1 MRLLLEI
8 SFRGVYYWLTDPM
21 YRAFIGLVIRYG
33 DQKRNRPQRIRL
45 LGQPWLVLDAYS
57 FIWQFREIFTDRSY
71 AFPCTDP
78 HPVIYDCG
86 SNIGLS
92 ILYYS
97 KNYPNCRVESF
108 EPNPKVAEVLKV
120 NTDGLKGCTI
130 NLHQEAVWIRDE
142 VLAFG
147 VEGDPDAG
155 RIGDPN
161 GVGRMGGPGAGGF
174 GDPNGAG
181 RMGDPDAGGFGDPDA
196 GHIGKATDPS
206 AGTVQVQARDLR
218 SMLDRE
224 SRVDFLK
231 IDVEGA
237 ESLIIPHIMPCLHKV
252 QSIFVEYHSRP
263 GEPQALGSILSC
275 LEEAGFR
282 YYLKTENRR
291 RQPLT
296 NHGQELGMDYQ
307 TNVYAF
313 RVGS

>member
-33 DQKRNRPQRIRL
+33 DQKRNRTKRIQL
-45 LGQPWLVLDAYS
+45 LGQPWLVPDAYS

-97 KNYPNCRVESF
+97 KYYPNCRVESF
-108 EPNPKVAEVLKV
+108 EPNPKVAEVLKQ
-120 NTDGLKGCTI
+120 NTQGLKGCTI

-155 RIGDPN
+155 RIGDP
-161 GVGRMGGPGAGGF
+161 
-174 GDPNGAG
+174 
-181 RMGDPDAGGFGDPDA
+181 DAV
-196 GHIGKATDPS
+196 T
-206 AGTVQVQARDLR
+206 GTVQVQARDLR

-224 SRVDFLK
+224 SRIDFLK

-237 ESLIIPHIMPCLHKV
+237 ESAIIPHIMPCLHKV
-252 QSIFVEYHSRP
+252 QSLFVEYHSRP
-263 GEPQALGSILSC
+263 GDPQALGTILRC

-291 RQPLT
+291 RQPFI

-313 RVGS
+313 RLGS

>member
-8 SFRGVYYWLTDPM
+8 SFRGVYYWLSDPM

-45 LGQPWLVLDAYS
+45 LGQSWLVLDAYS

-71 AFPCTDP
+71 AFPCTNP

-97 KNYPNCRVESF
+97 KYYPNCRVESF
-108 EPNPKVAEVLKV
+108 EPNPKVAEVLKQ
-120 NTDGLKGCTI
+120 NTEGLKGCTI

-155 RIGDPN
+155 RIGDST
-161 GVGRMGGPGAGGF
+161 
-174 GDPNGAG
+174 GAG
-181 RMGDPDAGGFGDPDA
+181 RNGDPDAGRKGDPDA
-196 GHIGKATDPS
+196 V

-237 ESLIIPHIMPCLHKV
+237 ESAIIPHIMPCLHKV
-252 QSIFVEYHSRP
+252 QSLFVEYHSRP
-263 GEPQALGSILSC
+263 GDPQALGTILRC

-296 NHGQELGMDYQ
+296 NHGQELAMDYQ

-313 RVGS
+313 RLGS

>member
-8 SFRGVYYWLTDPM
+8 SFRGVYYWLSDPM

-45 LGQPWLVLDAYS
+45 LGQSWLVLDAYS

-71 AFPCTDP
+71 AFPCTNP

-97 KNYPNCRVESF
+97 KYYPNCRVESF
-108 EPNPKVAEVLKV
+108 EPNPKVAEVLKQ
-120 NTDGLKGCTI
+120 NTQGLKGCTI

-155 RIGDPN
+155 RIGDST
-161 GVGRMGGPGAGGF
+161 
-174 GDPNGAG
+174 GAG
-181 RMGDPDAGGFGDPDA
+181 RNGDPDAV
-196 GHIGKATDPS
+196 

-237 ESLIIPHIMPCLHKV
+237 ESAIIPHIMPCLHKV
-252 QSIFVEYHSRP
+252 QSLFVEYHSRP
-263 GEPQALGSILSC
+263 GDPQALGTILRC

-296 NHGQELGMDYQ
+296 NHGQELAMDYQ

-313 RVGS
+313 RLGS

>member
-8 SFRGVYYWLTDPM
+8 SFRGVYYWLSDPM

-45 LGQPWLVLDAYS
+45 LGQSWLVLDAYS

-71 AFPCTDP
+71 AFPCTNP
-78 HPVIYDCG
+78 QPVIYDCG

-108 EPNPKVAEVLKV
+108 EPNPKVAEVLKQ
-120 NTDGLKGCTI
+120 NTEGLKGCTI

-155 RIGDPN
+155 RIGDST
-161 GVGRMGGPGAGGF
+161 
-174 GDPNGAG
+174 GAG
-181 RMGDPDAGGFGDPDA
+181 RNGGPTGSGRTGDPDAGRIGDPDA
-196 GHIGKATDPS
+196 V

-237 ESLIIPHIMPCLHKV
+237 ESAIIPHIMPCLHKV
-252 QSIFVEYHSRP
+252 QSLFVEYHSRP
-263 GEPQALGSILSC
+263 GDPQALGTILQC
-275 LEEAGFR
+275 LEETGFR

-296 NHGQELGMDYQ
+296 NHGQELAMDYQ

-313 RVGS
+313 RLGS

>member
-8 SFRGVYYWLTDPM
+8 SFRGVYYWLSDPM

-45 LGQPWLVLDAYS
+45 LGQSWLVLDAYS

-71 AFPCTDP
+71 AFPCTNP

-97 KNYPNCRVESF
+97 KYYPNCRVESF
-108 EPNPKVAEVLKV
+108 EPNPKVAEVLKQ
-120 NTDGLKGCTI
+120 NTEGLKGCTI

-155 RIGDPN
+155 RIGDST
-161 GVGRMGGPGAGGF
+161 
-174 GDPNGAG
+174 GAG
-181 RMGDPDAGGFGDPDA
+181 RNGGPDAGRTGDPDAV
-196 GHIGKATDPS
+196 

-224 SRVDFLK
+224 PRVDFLK

-237 ESLIIPHIMPCLHKV
+237 ESAIIPHIMPCLHKV
-252 QSIFVEYHSRP
+252 QSLFVEYHSRP
-263 GEPQALGSILSC
+263 GEPQALGTILRC

-296 NHGQELGMDYQ
+296 NHGQELAMDYQ

-313 RVGS
+313 RLGS

>member
-8 SFRGVYYWLTDPM
+8 SFRGVYYWLSDPM

-45 LGQPWLVLDAYS
+45 LGQSWLVLDAYS

-71 AFPCTDP
+71 AFPCTNP

-97 KNYPNCRVESF
+97 KKYPNCRVESF
-108 EPNPKVAEVLKV
+108 EPNPKVAEVLKQ
-120 NTDGLKGCTI
+120 NTEGLKGCTI

-155 RIGDPN
+155 RIGDST
-161 GVGRMGGPGAGGF
+161 
-174 GDPNGAG
+174 GAG
-181 RMGDPDAGGFGDPDA
+181 RNGDPDAGRIGDPDA
-196 GHIGKATDPS
+196 V

-237 ESLIIPHIMPCLHKV
+237 ESAIIPHIMPCLHKV
-252 QSIFVEYHSRP
+252 QSLFVEYHSRP
-263 GEPQALGSILSC
+263 GDPQALGTILRC

-296 NHGQELGMDYQ
+296 NHGQELAMDYQ

-313 RVGS
+313 RLGS

>member
-8 SFRGVYYWLTDPM
+8 SFRGLYYWLTDPM
-21 YRAFIGLVIRYG
+21 YRAFTGLVLRYG

-45 LGQPWLVLDAYS
+45 LGQPWRVLDTYS
-57 FIWQFREIFTDRSY
+57 FLWQFREIFTDRSY
-71 AFPCTDP
+71 AFPCNESQ
-78 HPVIYDCG
+78 PVIYDCG

-92 ILYYS
+92 ILYYN
-97 KNYPNCRVESF
+97 KYYPNCRVECF
-108 EPNPKVAEVLKV
+108 EPNPKVAEVLKM
-120 NTDGLKGCTI
+120 NIDGLKGCNI

-142 VLAFG
+142 VLEFA

-155 RIGDPN
+155 RIGDPT
-161 GVGRMGGPGAGGF
+161 GGGAG
-174 GDPNGAG
+174 AV
-181 RMGDPDAGGFGDPDA
+181 R
-196 GHIGKATDPS
+196 
-206 AGTVQVQARDLR
+206 VQARDLR

-237 ESLIIPHIMPCLHKV
+237 ESKIIPHITPCLHKV
-252 QSIFVEYHSRP
+252 RSLFVEYHSRP
-263 GEPQALGSILSC
+263 GEPQELGSILKC

>member
-8 SFRGVYYWLTDPM
+8 SFRGFYYWLSDPM

-33 DQKRNRPQRIRL
+33 GQKRNHPQRIRL
-45 LGQPWLVLDAYS
+45 LGQPWRVLDAYS

-71 AFPCTDP
+71 AFPCADP

-92 ILYYS
+92 VLYYS
-97 KNYPNCRVESF
+97 KYYPNCRVECF
-108 EPNPKVAEVLKV
+108 EPNPKVAEVLKM

-130 NLHQEAVWIRDE
+130 NLHREAVWIRDE
-142 VLAFG
+142 VLEFA

-155 RIGDPN
+155 RIGDS
-161 GVGRMGGPGAGGF
+161 GGGGRVGDSGGGG
-174 GDPNGAG
+174 
-181 RMGDPDAGGFGDPDA
+181 
-196 GHIGKATDPS
+196 

-218 SMLDRE
+218 SLLDGE
-224 SRVDFLK
+224 ERVDFLK

-237 ESLIIPHIMPCLHKV
+237 ESEIIPHIMPCLHKV
-252 QSIFVEYHSRP
+252 QSLFVEYHSRP
-263 GEPQALGSILSC
+263 GDPQALGTILRC

-291 RQPLT
+291 RQPFI

>member
-8 SFRGVYYWLTDPM
+8 SFRGVYYWLSDPM

-45 LGQPWLVLDAYS
+45 LGQSWLVLDAYS

-71 AFPCTDP
+71 AFPCTNP
-78 HPVIYDCG
+78 QPVIYDCG

-108 EPNPKVAEVLKV
+108 EPNPKVAEVLKQ
-120 NTDGLKGCTI
+120 NTEGLKGCTI

-155 RIGDPN
+155 RIGDPT
-161 GVGRMGGPGAGGF
+161 GVGR
-174 GDPNGAG
+174 N
-181 RMGDPDAGGFGDPDA
+181 GDPDASRIGDPDA
-196 GHIGKATDPS
+196 V

-237 ESLIIPHIMPCLHKV
+237 ESAIIPHIMPCLHKV
-252 QSIFVEYHSRP
+252 QSLFVEYHSRP
-263 GEPQALGSILSC
+263 GDPQALGTILRC

-296 NHGQELGMDYQ
+296 NHGQELAMDYQ

-313 RVGS
+313 RLGS